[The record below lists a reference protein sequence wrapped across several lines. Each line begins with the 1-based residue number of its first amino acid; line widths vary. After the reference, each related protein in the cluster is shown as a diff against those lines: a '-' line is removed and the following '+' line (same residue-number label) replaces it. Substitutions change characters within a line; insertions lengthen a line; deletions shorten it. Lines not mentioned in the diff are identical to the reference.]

1 VDIYMS
7 AYRREHM
14 FCGLPLP
21 AQPVDATQALNLSAA
36 AIPVNPR
43 SSQRPPYDVHVKAG
57 CGSEGMAWIDFL
69 GFSAA
74 FSVLASFCMTTIVA
88 LRTLALLSNVLFILY
103 GLCAH
108 IYPVLVLHIILL
120 PINLVKLHRIKPN
133 LTHAIR

>member
-1 VDIYMS
+1 V
-7 AYRREHM
+7 
-14 FCGLPLP
+14 
-21 AQPVDATQALNLSAA
+21 
-36 AIPVNPR
+36 AIPADPSIASTATTR
-43 SSQRPPYDVHVKAG
+43 RPHQAD

-133 LTHAIR
+133 LARASR

>member
-1 VDIYMS
+1 MS
-7 AYRREHM
+7 
-14 FCGLPLP
+14 G
-21 AQPVDATQALNLSAA
+21 
-36 AIPVNPR
+36 
-43 SSQRPPYDVHVKAG
+43 
-57 CGSEGMAWIDFL
+57 IDFI

-120 PINLVKLHRIKPN
+120 PINLIKLHRIKPN
-133 LTHAIR
+133 LTHARAVSSLSSRESSGRMGVQKCVSIRF